1 MQRSIAAHQLLY
13 QPISRPALTPDAG
26 TQRRETIMKH
36 TTNQIVH
43 FRVSPYTGEEE
54 YILFGSDLSKSGMDY
69 VKVCEVEVTF
79 ETPDDFNPIAAQVE
93 ALKAQELKLC
103 EEFRKRT
110 KEIHDQISKLTCLEF
125 VA

>member
-1 MQRSIAAHQLLY
+1 
-13 QPISRPALTPDAG
+13 
-26 TQRRETIMKH
+26 MKH
-36 TTNQIVH
+36 TSNQIVH
-43 FRVSPYTGEEE
+43 FRVSPYTGKEE
-54 YILFGSDLSKSGMDY
+54 YMLFGSDLSNSGMDY
-69 VKVCEVEVTF
+69 VKVCEVDVTF

-125 VA
+125 TQ

>member
-1 MQRSIAAHQLLY
+1 M
-13 QPISRPALTPDAG
+13 
-26 TQRRETIMKH
+26 ETIMKH
-36 TTNQIVH
+36 TLNQIVH
-43 FRVSPYTGEEE
+43 YRRNHCDKDEYT
-54 YILFGSDLSKSGMDY
+54 LFGFDATNSVMGY

-125 VA
+125 TQ